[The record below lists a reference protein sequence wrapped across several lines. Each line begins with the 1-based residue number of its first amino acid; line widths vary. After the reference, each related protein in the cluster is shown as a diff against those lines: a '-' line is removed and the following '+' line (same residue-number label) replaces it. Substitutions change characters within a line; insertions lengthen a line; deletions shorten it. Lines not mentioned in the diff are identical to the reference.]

1 MHKVSIT
8 VAILAQG
15 TSGAVAS
22 SQAFSNEVSSVV
34 KAVIAQ
40 CTRKQ
45 ISRFPGSPT
54 SPRALRTNAVGRRLE
69 NMNGP
74 LTEGDRQMRPF
85 CIGHSQQRAGNSS
98 AIMELC
104 QCNPVTQFAW
114 ISSTCNTAVRT
125 CLARSPRKSKANPVI
140 GCFVWWHGSRSGW

>member
-1 MHKVSIT
+1 MDGTLPTKKTTKTSHKRPRT
-8 VAILAQG
+8 AQG
-15 TSGAVAS
+15 AS
-22 SQAFSNEVSSVV
+22 NMQ
-34 KAVIAQ
+34 K
-40 CTRKQ
+40 
-45 ISRFPGSPT
+45 
-54 SPRALRTNAVGRRLE
+54 SPRALRANAVGRRLE

-125 CLARSPRKSKANPVI
+125 CLARSPRKSKAIQLLAALSGGVVLAQGGRGP
-140 GCFVWWHGSRSGW
+140 GLKPQSSPFPRSSTMRR